1 MKYRIVFKMYETFK
15 GYEPQVRKFI
25 PNWDGYSVDEIWEPI
40 AGNQYIT
47 EYRSYLSSL
56 PQTSE
61 EAERIIAEHLK
72 ECRKSHSLS
81 VAKDVV
87 VKEFNFV
94 EP

>member
-1 MKYRIVFKMYETFK
+1 MKYRIVFKTYETFY
-15 GYEPQVRKFI
+15 GYEPQVKKFI
-25 PNWDGYSVDEIWEPI
+25 PNWDGYGVDEIWEPI

-61 EAERIIAEHLK
+61 EAERIISKHLK
-72 ECRKSHSLS
+72 EYRKSRSVS
-81 VAKDVV
+81 VANDTVI
-87 VKEFNFV
+87 KEFNFV